1 HYAAHFVR
9 LHVLFLHISLRPVGS
24 GIAVSRTRSAV
35 FVISSFGPTALH
47 VQSLPFCFVFALL
60 YARIPASN
68 AMVAGLTLYI
78 PVTVYSGVCDII
90 AGLPC

>member
-1 HYAAHFVR
+1 MLPILSGFMSC
-9 LHVLFLHISLRPVGS
+9 FLQIPLRPVGS

-35 FVISSFGPTALH
+35 VVISSFGPTALH

-60 YARIPASN
+60 YAHIPASN
-68 AMVAGLTLYI
+68 ALVAGLTLYI
-78 PVTVYSGVCDII
+78 PEMVFSGACDRV